1 MPFAK
6 TAIKWRRRGSK
17 KETERGR
24 DSGFAS
30 KSTVIILFLILGSVP
45 GSDGLPSGG
54 AGGGWVV
61 E

>member
-1 MPFAK
+1 MQRLQLSGGGGGA
-6 TAIKWRRRGSK
+6 RK

-24 DSGFAS
+24 DSGIAS

-54 AGGGWVV
+54 GGWVV

>member
-1 MPFAK
+1 MQFAK
-6 TAIKWRRRGSK
+6 TAIKWRRRWSK
-17 KETERGR
+17 KEIERGR
-24 DSGFAS
+24 DSGIAS

-54 AGGGWVV
+54 GGWVV